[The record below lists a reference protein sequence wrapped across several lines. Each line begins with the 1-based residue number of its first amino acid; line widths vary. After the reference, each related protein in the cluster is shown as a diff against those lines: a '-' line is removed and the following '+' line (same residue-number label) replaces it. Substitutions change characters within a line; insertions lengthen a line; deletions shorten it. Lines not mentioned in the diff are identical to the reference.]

1 MKNYFLAAV
10 AIMVVLGCSNQ
21 AVMDGDVQI
30 IPIRF
35 DKFEKLSMS
44 DIISR
49 MEVIELEGG
58 TEAYMGD
65 PGKLDIENNRY
76 YIIDDAVHSIFVF
89 DSTGH
94 FLYNTKSRRGRG
106 HNEHI
111 NPNDYY
117 IEDGNICIMDYD
129 GTVKK
134 YDQSLNMVESFS
146 APIAGVYRD
155 IERLSDDIVAW
166 SSSQDWVFYS
176 ISNDSVIGTYKA
188 PDRRLGGIGFG
199 RERYYQNDRQVLYR
213 FNDNGYSLY
222 RVDKDD
228 CTLKEAYRYKV
239 DRDEFDASLVDE
251 TERVSS
257 YLTKHHSEYCILMD
271 MAINN
276 RYLVSLIGYLN
287 DENEDVI
294 NYCLKSGN
302 LRLSFYSL
310 ENGKQRLIENA
321 FKGDKFILGIT
332 GMDDT
337 AIYTLLPVIDNFTD
351 LLPYMYDNSLID
363 DDSRKRIKN
372 AGENTNA
379 LIIKYYLRD
388 DIL

>member
-10 AIMVVLGCSNQ
+10 AMMVVLGCSNQ
-21 AVMDGDVQI
+21 AGMDGDVQI

-35 DKFEKLSMS
+35 DKFETLSMS
-44 DIISR
+44 DIISKI
-49 MEVIELEGG
+49 EVIELEGG
-58 TEAYMGD
+58 TEAYLSY

-111 NPNDYY
+111 NPTDYY
-117 IEDGNICIMDYD
+117 IEDSKICIMDYD
-129 GTVKK
+129 GTVKE
-134 YDQSLNMVESFS
+134 YDQSLNMVKSFS
-146 APIAGVYRD
+146 PPITNYYAC
-155 IERLSDDIVAW
+155 IEKLSDDIVVW
-166 SSSQDWVFYS
+166 STTKDWVFYS

-188 PDRRLGGIGFG
+188 PDHKLGGLKFG
-199 RERYYQNDRQVLYR
+199 RDYYYRNDSQVLFR

-222 RVDKDD
+222 QVDKEE

-251 TERVSS
+251 NERLYS
-257 YLTKHHSEYCILMD
+257 YLSKHRSECCILMD
-271 MAINN
+271 MAVNN
-276 RYLVSLIGYLN
+276 RYLVSRIGYLS
-287 DENEDVI
+287 DENEDYI
-294 NYCLKSGN
+294 NSLTSGN
-302 LRLSFYSL
+302 LRLSFYSP
-310 ENGKQRLIENA
+310 ESGKQRLIGDA
-321 FKGDKFILGIT
+321 FKGNKFILEIT
-332 GMDDT
+332 AMDDT
-337 AIYTLLPVIDNFTD
+337 AIYTLLPTFSDLTD
-351 LLPYMYDNSLID
+351 LLPYLYDDSLID
-363 DDSRKRIKN
+363 DESRKRIKN

-379 LIIKYYLRD
+379 LIFKYYLRD